1 MSFEQLD
8 NERWEQEKKKNKKEK
23 EKTQQFWLEKE
34 INAETSSLLNKLAS
48 EISKE
53 FGLSISEVKSMIS
66 DNTLGDLEG
75 LKKHIGTSREN
86 INIERLQWVISDARE
101 SISDLSKKRR
111 EVLRSSLEQNI
122 FNPEKHEYK
131 LKETLFW
138 EETIARGIN
147 PQIFSDQFIGLWL
160 GIIDSTEAIIFF
172 TYNLWKWIIM
182 TPYHIYLLLTGK
194 AKYEWFSRI

>member
-53 FGLSISEVKSMIS
+53 FGLSIPEVKSMIS

-75 LKKHIGTSREN
+75 LKKHIGASGEN
-86 INIERLQWVISDARE
+86 INIERLQ
-101 SISDLSKKRR
+101 
-111 EVLRSSLEQNI
+111 
-122 FNPEKHEYK
+122 
-131 LKETLFW
+131 
-138 EETIARGIN
+138 
-147 PQIFSDQFIGLWL
+147 
-160 GIIDSTEAIIFF
+160 
-172 TYNLWKWIIM
+172 
-182 TPYHIYLLLTGK
+182 
-194 AKYEWFSRI
+194 